1 MPSYRS
7 LNSLGNLHPHLIERA
22 FGFDLVKNILTVVR
36 KSVRHLSYKLATQ
49 TTTSAGDS
57 AVFRLPQ
64 NMTCSDVLISF
75 SLY

>member
-36 KSVRHLSYKLATQ
+36 KSVGHLSCKLATQ
-49 TTTSAGDS
+49 TWTSAGNC

-64 NMTCSDVLISF
+64 DVTCDDVLT
-75 SLY
+75 SLLL